1 MSKVWTRMM
10 IVVLAQVPT
19 AAAHPG
25 HGMGDDPHG
34 WLHTPIGPLHVGVTI
49 LLVAWLAGTV
59 VLAKRARVRE
69 H

>member
-10 IVVLAQVPT
+10 IVVLARVPT

-25 HGMGDDPHG
+25 HGMGGDSHG
-34 WLHTPIGPLHVGVTI
+34 WLHAPIDLLQVGAAI
-49 LLVAWLAGTV
+49 LLVAWFAGTV
-59 VLAKRARVRE
+59 VLAKRASARE